1 MRANRIT
8 VSAVGVGGADRALLA
23 KIAEHG
29 EGKLYM
35 TENAAELPR
44 IFTRETQEVQKSS
57 LVEATVRALVAKRA
71 EVIEGTG
78 VENAPPLHGYVTTK
92 AKDLSELVLVT
103 DRGDPLLARW
113 RVGLGQVVAWTSDVK
128 NRWAVEWL
136 TWPGYSKF
144 FAQLIRTTMRH
155 QEHEAY
161 DLAADIVDGRA
172 RVTVDAVDRD
182 DHFVNGLETTL
193 EVVDPRDSKVK
204 RTLPMDQTAAGRY
217 EAELPIDRYGTYI
230 LRAVHRRAGAL
241 VAESVGA
248 VSLPYPAEYLR
259 TTPDEEV
266 LRQVGVVTGG
276 QASPKPE
283 DLQNRQ
289 GDTITYHRD
298 LWPLVLLA
306 LACAFLVDLYLRRVR
321 LFGYRA
327 MKF

>member
-1 MRANRIT
+1 
-8 VSAVGVGGADRALLA
+8 
-23 KIAEHG
+23 
-29 EGKLYM
+29 
-35 TENAAELPR
+35 
-44 IFTRETQEVQKSS
+44 
-57 LVEATVRALVAKRA
+57 
-71 EVIEGTG
+71 
-78 VENAPPLHGYVTTK
+78 
-92 AKDLSELVLVT
+92 
-103 DRGDPLLARW
+103 
-113 RVGLGQVVAWTSDVK
+113 
-128 NRWAVEWL
+128 
-136 TWPGYSKF
+136 
-144 FAQLIRTTMRH
+144 MRH

-230 LRAVHRRAGAL
+230 LRAVHRRAGAV

-283 DLQNRQ
+283 DLQIRQ